1 VRDYR
6 AKNDIRP
13 SCRYFA
19 RRLSLGGPYRA
30 RPCES
35 VPDRI
40 GRTRYHAVCIRGD
53 GRAYILSAYGARVGK
68 RTCYECWHRTAFRR
82 AGISSCYT
90 YAFVE
95 GSRVKSTDPLLEQ
108 WRIFAGALIQY

>member
-1 VRDYR
+1 SPAAHVRAVRDYW

-19 RRLSLGGPYRA
+19 RRLSVGGPYRT

-35 VPDRI
+35 VSDRI

-53 GRAYILSAYGARVGK
+53 GRAYILSAYGARVRK
-68 RTCYECWHRTAFRR
+68 RTCYKCWHRTAFR
-82 AGISSCYT
+82 
-90 YAFVE
+90 FVA
-95 GSRVKSTDPLLEQ
+95 LES
-108 WRIFAGALIQY
+108 AHA